1 MRISMSSFAERVKR
15 YYDAGVWNDEMVR
28 NAHAKGRI
36 TEDEMRAILMGK
48 A

>member
-1 MRISMSSFAERVKR
+1 MSMSSFAERVKR
-15 YYDAGVWNDEMVR
+15 YYDAGAWNDEMVR

-36 TEDEMRAILMGK
+36 TEDEMREILGDK

>member
-1 MRISMSSFAERVKR
+1 MSSFAERVKR
-15 YYDAGVWNDEMVR
+15 YHDTGIWNDEMVR
-28 NAHAKGRI
+28 NAYAKGRI

>member
-1 MRISMSSFAERVKR
+1 MIMSSFAERVKR

-28 NAHAKGRI
+28 NAHARGRS
-36 TEDEMRAILMGK
+36 TEDEMRVILMGK

>member
-1 MRISMSSFAERVKR
+1 MSMSSFAERVKR
-15 YYDAGVWNDEMVR
+15 YYDAGIWNDEMVR

-36 TEDEMRAILMGK
+36 TEDEMRAILIGK

>member
-1 MRISMSSFAERVKR
+1 MSSFAERVKR
-15 YYDAGVWNDEMVR
+15 YYDAGIWNDEMVR

-36 TEDEMRAILMGK
+36 TEEEMRAILGDK

>member
-1 MRISMSSFAERVKR
+1 MSMSSFAERVKR

-28 NAHAKGRI
+28 NAYAKGRI
-36 TEDEMRAILMGK
+36 TENEMRAILVGK

>member
-1 MRISMSSFAERVKR
+1 MSMSSFAERVKR

-36 TEDEMRAILMGK
+36 TEDEMREILGDK